1 MADKET
7 KGFMKGG
14 MRFGVGEEES
24 PPEEK
29 EGPLLPLRVLVLSGF
44 VPGSEYNA
52 GASAPDTPL
61 RLDLSNPEQ
70 VFERLKPR
78 ASIEVPSVLA
88 DGAPVKIDFAPTS
101 LKSFRPDGMVTEIKL
116 LRVLMEGRAVLERLR
131 QGEITPTQAQPQL
144 ERLWDGSPL
153 VRELLGLAPAASG
166 GGSKPTEFEA
176 PAAPKREAG
185 GDQVSSILDMVDL
198 GDGGGSSAPE
208 PARDADPEAANR
220 MNKIIAEVARSARR
234 TGPTR
239 PSEAVPRLDQ
249 ALGAQ
254 IGAILQHPEVRRM
267 ERAYRGLRFL
277 QDRGQRVPGLLLDV
291 IAIGDQGA
299 AATFSAAQSKAGDVP
314 YSFAVVDTEIDGTAR
329 SFTELLSIG
338 ETAEGHVV
346 PALVNGTEKLLGVGD
361 LSSVERI
368 DNKQGLFTASHRAP
382 WRAAANKTP
391 LRWVS
396 LAMNGILGR
405 PPYDKQS
412 SRVREAIIKEAPS
425 DHEGF
430 VWLAPVWAIAA
441 LMIKSFAET
450 GWPGRIAGTKNGLV
464 ENLPVREI
472 EDEGNTVAVPTQAF
486 LSTDSQ
492 RELAKVG
499 VLLLASA
506 PNSDAAYVHVA
517 PTAYVQ
523 PDKKTYD
530 SATTEPEDRPPP
542 IGLVDKMFIAR
553 LVQFTRALAEK
564 ISPEESPD
572 DVRQVLAGAISALFA
587 TAPGGAPSLDV
598 KMEKTA
604 SGQIANISVEPR
616 RFLGVALEEFGFQM
630 PIG

>member
-1 MADKET
+1 MADKEK
-7 KGFMKGG
+7 KGFMVGG
-14 MRFGVGEEES
+14 MQFGVGEEES

-29 EGPLLPLRVLVLSGF
+29 EGPLLPLRLLVLAAF
-44 VPGSEYNA
+44 VPSAEYNA
-52 GASAPDTPL
+52 GASASETPL
-61 RLDLSNPEQ
+61 RLDLANPEQ

-78 ASIEVPSVLA
+78 ATIEVPSVLA

-101 LKSFRPDGMVTEIKL
+101 LRSFRPDGMITEIKL
-116 LRVLMEGRAVLERLR
+116 LRLLMEGRAVLERLR

-144 ERLWDGSPL
+144 ERLWDGSPF
-153 VRELLGLAPAASG
+153 VRELLGLAPVAAP
-166 GGSKPTEFEA
+166 KAEFEA
-176 PAAPKREAG
+176 PIATKRSSTGE
-185 GDQVSSILDMVDL
+185 DQVSSILDMVDL
-198 GDGGGSSAPE
+198 GDAGASAAPE
-208 PARDADPEAANR
+208 TPTRDADPETSNR
-220 MNKIIAEVARSARR
+220 MNKIIAEVAKSARR
-234 TGPTR
+234 SGPTR

-254 IGAILQHPEVRRM
+254 IGAILQHPEIRRL

-277 QDRGQRVPGLLLDV
+277 QDRAQRIPGLLLDV
-291 IAIGDQGA
+291 LAIGDQGA

-314 YSFAVVDTEIDGTAR
+314 YSIAVVDTEIDGSAR

-338 ETAEGHVV
+338 ETAEENVV

-382 WRAAANKTP
+382 WRAVANKTP
-391 LRWVS
+391 LRWVG

-405 PPYDKQS
+405 APYDKQS

-430 VWLAPVWAIAA
+430 VWLSPVWAIAA
-441 LMIKSFAET
+441 LTIKSFQET

-492 RELAKVG
+492 RELAKMG

-530 SATTEPEDRPPP
+530 SATTEPENRPPP
-542 IGLVDKMFIAR
+542 IGLVDKLFIAR
-553 LVQFTRALAEK
+553 LVQFTRALASK

-572 DVRQVLAGAISALFA
+572 EIREVLTGAISALFS
-587 TAPGGAPSLDV
+587 TAPGGAPSLGV
-598 KMEKTA
+598 KIEKTGAGPVA
-604 SGQIANISVEPR
+604 SVTVEPR

>member
-14 MRFGVGEEES
+14 MQFGVGEDES
-24 PPEEK
+24 PPEQD

-44 VPGSEYNA
+44 VPSADYNS
-52 GASAPDTPL
+52 GASASETPL
-61 RLDLSNPEQ
+61 RLDLANPEQ

-78 ASIEVPSVLA
+78 ATIEVPSVLA
-88 DGAPVKIDFAPTS
+88 GGAPVKIDFAPTS

-131 QGEITPTQAQPQL
+131 QGEITANQAQPQL
-144 ERLWDGSPL
+144 ERLWDGSPF
-153 VRELLGLAPAASG
+153 VREILGLAPSADA
-166 GGSKPTEFEA
+166 PRPAFEA
-176 PAAPKREAG
+176 PPAPKQGGSSGG

-208 PARDADPEAANR
+208 SRETADPETANR
-220 MNKIIAEVARSARR
+220 LNRIIAEVARSARR

-239 PSEAVPRLDQ
+239 PSEAVPRVDQ

-254 IGAILQHPEVRRM
+254 IGAILQHPEVRRL
-267 ERAYRGLRFL
+267 ERAYRGLRFI
-277 QDRGQRVPGLLLDV
+277 QDRSQRIPGLLLDV
-291 IAIGDQGA
+291 LAIGEAGA
-299 AATFSAAQSKAGDVP
+299 AATFSAAQAKAGDVP
-314 YSFAVVDTEIDGTAR
+314 YSFAIVDTEIDGSAR

-338 ETAEGHVV
+338 ETAEGNVV

-361 LSSVERI
+361 LSSIERI
-368 DNKQGLFTASHRAP
+368 DNKLGLFTAPHRAP
-382 WRAAANKTP
+382 WRAVANKTA
-391 LRWVS
+391 LRWVA
-396 LAMNGILGR
+396 LAMNGTLGR

-412 SRVREAIIKEAPS
+412 SRVREAVIKEAPS
-425 DHEGF
+425 DHEGY
-430 VWLAPVWAIAA
+430 VWLSPVWALGA
-441 LMIKSFAET
+441 LMIKSFQQT

-472 EDEGNTVAVPTQAF
+472 EEDGQTVAVPTQAF

-492 RELAKVG
+492 REMAKMG

-523 PDKKTYD
+523 PDKKAYD

-542 IGLVDKMFIAR
+542 IGLVDKLFVAR
-553 LVQFTRALAEK
+553 LVQFTRALAQK
-564 ISPEESPD
+564 ISPDESPD
-572 DVRQVLAGAISALFA
+572 DIRQLLDGAITALFGA
-587 TAPGGAPSLDV
+587 TGPSLSV
-598 KMEKTA
+598 KIEKT
-604 SGQIANISVEPR
+604 GGGPIAHISVEPR